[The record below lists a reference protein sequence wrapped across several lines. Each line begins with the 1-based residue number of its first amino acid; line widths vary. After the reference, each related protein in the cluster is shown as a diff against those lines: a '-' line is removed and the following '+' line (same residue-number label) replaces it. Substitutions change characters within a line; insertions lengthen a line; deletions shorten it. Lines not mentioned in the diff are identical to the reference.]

1 MHDPFCPCTGL
12 THGDA
17 CPPGSGCAKRYVARY
32 IDSGLVSKLRMA
44 FRQQLVKGEEWDPA
58 KKKGNTCS
66 SVLVESHLTFV
77 TEEPKRVGVQQ

>member
-1 MHDPFCPCTGL
+1 MRGPHARGRL
-12 THGDA
+12 
-17 CPPGSGCAKRYVARY
+17 PPGSGCAKRYVARY

-66 SVLVESHLTFV
+66 SVLVESHLKFV
-77 TEEPKRVGVQQ
+77 TEELKRVGVQK